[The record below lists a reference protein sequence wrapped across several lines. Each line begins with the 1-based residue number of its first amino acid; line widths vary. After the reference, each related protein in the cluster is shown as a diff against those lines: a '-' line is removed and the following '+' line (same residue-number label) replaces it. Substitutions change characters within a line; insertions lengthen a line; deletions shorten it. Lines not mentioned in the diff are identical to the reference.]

1 MGQKTTPENATSE
14 RMILQERGEEHALP
28 GTAALLAGLNRQQR
42 LAVETTEGPLL
53 VLAGAGSGKTRV
65 LTYRVAYLIKEKR
78 VPPWNILAVTFT
90 NKAAREMQER
100 IGQLVGAVSDE
111 MWIGTF
117 HRLCVRILRKE
128 SPRIGY
134 AATFSIL
141 DAPDQLA
148 VVKQALRELNLDPNR
163 FDPRAV
169 LSGISNAKNALLSPE
184 RYEEQAEN
192 FLQQTVAKV
201 YHVYQRRL
209 AANQAMDFDDL
220 IFQTVRLL
228 QEHPDVLEAYQR
240 RFRYIHI
247 DEYQDTNRAQY
258 LLVRMLADKHKNL
271 CVVGDA
277 DQSIYR
283 WRGADMGNIL
293 RFQEDYPEAA
303 VIKLEQNYRSTQRIL
318 DAANHVIAHN
328 RIRHEKR
335 LWTANGEGEP
345 IHRYMAADEHEEAF
359 FIVDEIRRLVRAGRR
374 FSDFAVLYRTNAQSR
389 VLEETLMKA
398 NVPYRMVGGMRF
410 YERMEIKDLIAYL
423 RLVVNP
429 DDEWSLERVINVPK
443 RGIGEASLEKL
454 KNYAR
459 EREITL
465 FEAVKSP
472 ELAGLGGK
480 AARAAR
486 QFAELILELGRM
498 SEYLS
503 AAEMIE
509 EVLSRSGYRESLA
522 QQNTLEAEGRLE
534 NIQEFVNV
542 AVEFENRSETTS
554 LLDFL
559 TDLAL
564 LTDLDMEP
572 AEAGE
577 DAVVLMTLHSAK
589 GLEFPVVFLCGME
602 EGVFPHK
609 RALDDEDELEEE
621 RRLAY
626 VGITRAQE
634 RLYVTAARR
643 RMVYGQTAHHLPS
656 RFLEEIPA
664 HLLLDRGEMRPGRFD
679 EAARFHAPYG
689 FSEASGERFRRRPD
703 RTARA
708 GAQHAAGTAGP
719 SDGTAVQWRAGEKVL
734 HRKWGEGLIVSV
746 HGEGDDTELV
756 VVFDGAVG
764 MKRLMAR
771 FAPLQKKS

>member
-1 MGQKTTPENATSE
+1 MGQQSTPENTTSQRTLLDGRSSVLSLETE
-14 RMILQERGEEHALP
+14 R
-28 GTAALLAGLNRQQR
+28 LLEGLNDQQR
-42 LAVETTEGPLL
+42 QAVETTEGPLL

-65 LTYRVAYLIKEKR
+65 LTVRVAYLMKVKG

-100 IGQLVGAVSDE
+100 IGQLVGTVSDD

-117 HRLCVRILRKE
+117 HRLCVRILRRE

-134 AATFSIL
+134 ATTFSIL

-163 FDPRAV
+163 FDPRSV
-169 LSGISNAKNALLSPE
+169 LAAISNAKNALLSPE
-184 RYEEQAEN
+184 RFEGQADN
-192 FLQQTVAKV
+192 FLQKIVAQV
-201 YHVYQRRL
+201 YHVYQQRL
-209 AANQAMDFDDL
+209 AAYQVMDFDDL
-220 IFQTVRLL
+220 IFQTVRLF
-228 QEHPDVLEAYQR
+228 QEHPDVLETYQR
-240 RFRYIHI
+240 RFQYIHI

-258 LLVRMLADKHKNL
+258 LLVRMLADKHQNL

-293 RFQEDYPEAA
+293 RFQEDYPEAT

-318 DAANHVIAHN
+318 DAANHVIVHN
-328 RIRHEKR
+328 RQRHEKR

-345 IHRYMAADEHEEAF
+345 IHQFIAEDEHQEAS
-359 FIVDEIRRLVRAGRR
+359 FIVDEIRRHVREGRR
-374 FSDFAVLYRTNAQSR
+374 YSDFAVLYRTNAQSR
-389 VLEETLMKA
+389 VLEETLNKA
-398 NVPYRMVGGMRF
+398 HIPYRMVGGIRF
-410 YERMEIKDLIAYL
+410 YERMEIKDVIAYL

-443 RGIGEASLEKL
+443 RGIGATSLEKL
-454 KNYAR
+454 KTFAK
-459 EREITL
+459 ERQVSL
-465 FEAVKSP
+465 FEALKTP
-472 ELAGLGGK
+472 EEAGLSGK

-486 QFAELILELGRM
+486 QFAELILELARM
-498 SEYLS
+498 SDYLS

-509 EVLSRSGYRESLA
+509 EVLSRSGYRDNLL

-534 NIQEFVNV
+534 NIEEFVNV
-542 AVEFENRSETTS
+542 AVEFENRSETAS

-564 LTDLDMEP
+564 LTDLDVEP
-572 AEAGE
+572 EEAAG

-609 RALDDEDELEEE
+609 RALEDEEELEEE

-626 VGITRAQE
+626 VGITRAEE
-634 RLYVTAARR
+634 RLYLTAARR
-643 RMVYGQTAHHLPS
+643 RMVYGKTMQHVPS
-656 RFLEEIPA
+656 RFLEEIPS
-664 HLLLDRGEMRPGRFD
+664 HLLLDRSHERDRSP
-679 EAARFHAPYG
+679 FHRSHFSIAPSISTADRSRKASQG
-689 FSEASGERFRRRPD
+689 FRDGSDS
-703 RTARA
+703 
-708 GAQHAAGTAGP
+708 HATE
-719 SDGTAVQWRAGEKVL
+719 WRAGEKV
-734 HRKWGEGLIVSV
+734 HHQKWGEGLIVSV

-756 VVFDGAVG
+756 VVFNDTVG